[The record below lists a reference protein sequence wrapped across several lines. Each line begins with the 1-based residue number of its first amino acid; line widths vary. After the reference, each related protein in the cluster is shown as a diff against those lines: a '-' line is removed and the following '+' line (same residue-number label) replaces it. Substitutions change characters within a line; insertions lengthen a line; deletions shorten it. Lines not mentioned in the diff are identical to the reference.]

1 MVQLLQ
7 HRTWMLYVHTLLLC
21 VTTCVQ
27 VFAQS
32 TGDSTVKPA
41 SPRSFSLGAGYIH
54 NVSSGAT
61 TLAAG
66 GTNPRETMNE
76 LLMKFPAPQQSSSL
90 SCLGSLSDCRLIFI
104 ERTRMTGRK
113 RETVTVLQNQ

>member
-54 NVSSGAT
+54 HVSGGAT
-61 TLAAG
+61 TPGPQTGPSPATL
-66 GTNPRETMNE
+66 MNI
-76 LLMKFPAPQQSSSL
+76 
-90 SCLGSLSDCRLIFI
+90 CR
-104 ERTRMTGRK
+104 
-113 RETVTVLQNQ
+113 

>member
-7 HRTWMLYVHTLLLC
+7 HRTWMLYVHKFLLC

-41 SPRSFSLGAGYIH
+41 SPRSFSLGRMHSQCERRRYDAGT
-54 NVSSGAT
+54 AD
-61 TLAAG
+61 
-66 GTNPRETMNE
+66 GTKSRNTYEHLP
-76 LLMKFPAPQQSSSL
+76 LKFVAS
-90 SCLGSLSDCRLIFI
+90 
-104 ERTRMTGRK
+104 
-113 RETVTVLQNQ
+113 